1 MSLRAT
7 RPLSWSGFET
17 APSTAASA
25 GTWRVLNI
33 DPSTT
38 WLPGVYWLIA
48 RLATRTLTS
57 PFALSTLERYLCA

>member
-1 MSLRAT
+1 MSLPRHQALELV
-7 RPLSWSGFET
+7 RIRDGAVDRGVSRHLACW
-17 APSTAASA
+17 
-25 GTWRVLNI
+25 NI

-48 RLATRTLTS
+48 RLATRTVTS